1 MSQDAPL
8 YFLLGGTGGI
18 GSETARLLSNSG
30 YRVALGARDR
40 SKLDV
45 LAGEIDAV
53 GTYAIDATD
62 ADAVAGAVKECIDAN
77 GPLSGAANFAG
88 SIILKP
94 AHATKLEEW
103 HETMNLN
110 LHTSFHLVQAVI
122 RGMMKTGGSVLFCSS
137 VVARTGFA
145 AHEAVAA
152 AKAGVEGLMLAA
164 AASYASKGVRFNC
177 IAPGLTDT
185 PLASAITKNDAALK
199 ASETMQPPGRIGTA
213 GDAARAAAYLLDPAN
228 THMTG
233 VTLGVDGGLGRV
245 KAK

>member
-8 YFLLGGTGGI
+8 FFLLGGTGGI
-18 GSETARLLSNSG
+18 GSETARILSGNG
-30 YRVALGARDR
+30 YRVALAARDG
-40 SKLDV
+40 SKLDA
-45 LAGEIDAV
+45 LASEVNAV
-53 GTYAIDATD
+53 GTHAIDATD
-62 ADAVAGAVKECIDAN
+62 ADAVTEAVKACIEAN
-77 GPLSGAANFAG
+77 GPLYGAANFAG

-185 PLASAITKNDAALK
+185 PMAKPITGSDAALK
-199 ASETMQPPGRIGTA
+199 ASQDMQPTGRIGTA
-213 GDAARAAAYLLDPAN
+213 GEAARAAAYLLDPAN
-228 THMTG
+228 EHTTG